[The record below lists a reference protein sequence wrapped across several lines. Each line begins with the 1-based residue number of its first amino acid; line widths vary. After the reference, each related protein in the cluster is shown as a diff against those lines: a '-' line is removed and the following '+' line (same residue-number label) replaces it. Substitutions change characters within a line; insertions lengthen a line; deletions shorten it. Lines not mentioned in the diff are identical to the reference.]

1 MQQSSGNSQL
11 KLRHP
16 FFPHQALFL
25 QALKSLFAPYQQ
37 TIRQTLKLAT
47 PIIMGQLGVVLMGVA
62 DTLMVGRLGKD
73 VLAAANQANN
83 IFFMVSGLTFGIMF
97 AISTLVSIKA
107 GEGKETD
114 TFITYR
120 AGQWV
125 ALLLCVAQ
133 VIILEIIVSNFEWL
147 GQQQSVNELTPG
159 FLRILNLSV
168 LPLLLALASRQYTDG
183 LGHTKVAM
191 AITFGG
197 LALNILLNY
206 LLIYGNWG
214 FPALGMNGAAWATLI
229 ARICMALAGIW
240 YVRYSGF
247 LAKYR
252 PAKMPSWKQI
262 RLETAEIWKIGL
274 PVGLQTFAE
283 WACFS
288 ISGIMVGWLGSAQ
301 LAAHAVALNVA
312 SVAYMV
318 VSGFAMAGGIMMGNA
333 FGAQDGQLMRKV
345 ANTTLGIILVYEL
358 ITCAIFLLF
367 SHPIADLYGVDSTVM
382 PIVLPLF
389 FLAALFQIADGI
401 QAGGMNLLRGITDVN
416 WASVISVLSY
426 WVVSLP
432 LGYVMGL
439 KLGWD
444 VFGIWTGFTLGLF
457 VAAIFGVWRFYY
469 RLKVMKFAHYA

>member
-1 MQQSSGNSQL
+1 L
-11 KLRHP
+11 KTL
-16 FFPHQALFL
+16 L
-25 QALKSLFAPYQQ
+25 APYKQTLQQ
-37 TIRQTLKLAT
+37 TIKLSV

-97 AISTLVSIKA
+97 AVSTLVSIKA
-107 GEGKETD
+107 GEGKGTETF
-114 TFITYR
+114 TTYR

-125 ALLLCVAQ
+125 ALLLFLAQ
-133 VIILEIIVSNFEWL
+133 FGILEIIVSNFEWL
-147 GQQQSVNELTPG
+147 GQQGRVNELTPG
-159 FLRILNLSV
+159 FLRILNFSV
-168 LPLLLALASRQYTDG
+168 LPLLLSLASRQYTDG

-191 AITFGG
+191 SITFGG
-197 LALNILLNY
+197 LALNIFLNY

-229 ARICMALAGIW
+229 ARICMAFTGIW

-252 PAKMPSWKQI
+252 PVAMPSWKDI
-262 RLETAEIWKIGL
+262 RQETADKIGL

-288 ISGIMVGWLGSAQ
+288 ISGIMVGWLGSTQ

-318 VSGFAMAGGIMMGNA
+318 VSGFAMAGGILMGNA
-333 FGAQDGQLMRKV
+333 FGANDRNAMRKV
-345 ANTTLGIILVYEL
+345 ANTTFGIIILYEL
-358 ITCAIFLLF
+358 ISAGVLLLF
-367 SHPIADLYGVDSTVM
+367 NAQIAGLYGVDSSVM
-382 PIVLPLF
+382 PIILPLF
-389 FLAALFQIADGI
+389 LLAALFQIADGV

-432 LGYVMGL
+432 LGYILGIHF
-439 KLGWD
+439 GWD
-444 VFGIWTGFTLGLF
+444 VFGIWTGFTAGLF

-469 RLKVMKFAHYA
+469 RLKVM

>member
-1 MQQSSGNSQL
+1 
-11 KLRHP
+11 
-16 FFPHQALFL
+16 
-25 QALKSLFAPYQQ
+25 
-37 TIRQTLKLAT
+37 
-47 PIIMGQLGVVLMGVA
+47 MGQLGVVLMGVA

-97 AISTLVSIKA
+97 AVSTLVSIKA
-107 GEGKETD
+107 GEGNETD
-114 TFITYR
+114 TFTTYR

-125 ALLLCVAQ
+125 ALLLFIAQ
-133 VIILEIIVSNFEWL
+133 FIILELIVSNFELL
-147 GQQQSVNELTPG
+147 GQQGRVNELTPG
-159 FLRILNLSV
+159 FLRILNFSV
-168 LPLLLALASRQYTDG
+168 LPLLISLASRQYTDG

-191 AITFGG
+191 SITFGG
-197 LALNILLNY
+197 LALNIFLNY

-214 FPALGMNGAAWATLI
+214 FPSMGMNGAAWATLI
-229 ARICMALAGIW
+229 ARICMALTGIW

-252 PAKMPSWKQI
+252 PAAMPTWKEIQQ
-262 RLETAEIWKIGL
+262 ETRKIWKIGL

-288 ISGIMVGWLGSAQ
+288 ISGIMVGWLGSTQ

-318 VSGFAMAGGIMMGNA
+318 VSGFAMAGGILMGNA
-333 FGAQDGQLMRKV
+333 FGAQEGKKMRKV
-345 ANTTLGIILVYEL
+345 ANATFAIIVIYEL
-358 ITCAIFLLF
+358 LSAGILLLF
-367 SHPIADLYGVDSTVM
+367 NAEIAGLYGVDSTVM
-382 PIVLPLF
+382 PIILPLF
-389 FLAALFQIADGI
+389 FLAALFQIADGV

-432 LGYVMGL
+432 LGYILGVS
-439 KLGWD
+439 LGWE
-444 VFGIWTGFTLGLF
+444 VFGIWTGFTTGLF

-469 RLKVMKFAHYA
+469 RLKVLKFANYG